1 MSPSKKNKKKNR
13 RQPNAKDSSI
23 QPSRQRH
30 GPAAAESLVLQQH
43 QQAAAAAAEIKGS
56 DDCGRFYHS
65 HDELE
70 RAQRMHREE
79 YYAAN
84 ALYWINGG
92 YGGSTD
98 DEAMVGDT
106 DGLADGVEGLAF
118 LDRLLAQMDS
128 GANNNNNNNHHK
140 TPRRAV
146 AVDLGAGVGRVTKLI
161 LLKRYQAVR
170 LVEGDDAYSKQSRVY
185 LGRKRAAKCTFTHL
199 WLQDLNDQTMEH
211 EWGGEPVDLMWI
223 QWCLQYL
230 TDEDV
235 VQCLKTLAGKLRLGL
250 GVLVVKENRPFGTAR
265 EDRFQMDTPRGESL
279 RYDITRPDLHHRLL
293 FQKAGLSVDLAE
305 QGVETNTYALRKI
318 P

>member
-1 MSPSKKNKKKNR
+1 
-13 RQPNAKDSSI
+13 
-23 QPSRQRH
+23 
-30 GPAAAESLVLQQH
+30 
-43 QQAAAAAAEIKGS
+43 
-56 DDCGRFYHS
+56 
-65 HDELE
+65 
-70 RAQRMHREE
+70 
-79 YYAAN
+79 
-84 ALYWINGG
+84 
-92 YGGSTD
+92 
-98 DEAMVGDT
+98 
-106 DGLADGVEGLAF
+106 
-118 LDRLLAQMDS
+118 
-128 GANNNNNNNHHK
+128 
-140 TPRRAV
+140 
-146 AVDLGAGVGRVTKLI
+146 
-161 LLKRYQAVR
+161 
-170 LVEGDDAYSKQSRVY
+170 
-185 LGRKRAAKCTFTHL
+185 
-199 WLQDLNDQTMEH
+199 MEH